1 MNIFRFGYGM
11 ISAKYPSSMPKS
23 GVCRHTSQKYIYLK
37 GNTESSTIIM
47 QDVIK
52 SILSIP
58 EKCSTEVGI
67 FAARHCVH
75 ETFKCSDTKQGIYS
89 QVLSPISGFQ
99 AVRNIKRFPVQQ
111 CGEIAENRQFPQN
124 SGRKSAFFR
133 HHHCIRETSK
143 CSDTKW
149 GVNSSVYADFR
160 SSRLTGT

>member
-1 MNIFRFGYGM
+1 
-11 ISAKYPSSMPKS
+11 MPKS
-23 GVCRHTSQKYIYLK
+23 GVCRYTSQK

-75 ETFKCSDTKQGIYS
+75 ETFKCSDTKWGNYS
-89 QVLSPISGFQ
+89 QVLSPISRFQ
-99 AVRNIKRFPVQQ
+99 AIRNIKRFPAQQ
-111 CGEIAENRQFPQN
+111 CGEIAENRQFSQN

-149 GVNSSVYADFR
+149 GVNPSVYADFR